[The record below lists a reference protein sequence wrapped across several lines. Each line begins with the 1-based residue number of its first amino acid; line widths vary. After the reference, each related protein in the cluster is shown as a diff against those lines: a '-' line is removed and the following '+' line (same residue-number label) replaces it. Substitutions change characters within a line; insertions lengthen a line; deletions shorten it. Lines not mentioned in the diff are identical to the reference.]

1 MKIKSHQVGGI
12 MYQSPFGPSAQ
23 ATASS
28 ATSASNGPE
37 KISGTIKK
45 EIIDILKESGIQSDV
60 DAFLNKANSFLN
72 NSMSLSNNSM
82 FEGTDNDYS
91 MSDLITIQQMANS
104 VKFNKTK

>member
-1 MKIKSHQVGGI
+1 MKIKRHQVGGI

-72 NSMSLSNNSM
+72 NSMFSLCVS
-82 FEGTDNDYS
+82 T
-91 MSDLITIQQMANS
+91 LILLVLIPDISTLFFAN
-104 VKFNKTK
+104 